1 MNPLPNRRTRTVHR
15 LRLALAWP
23 LAILPLAGQAESF
36 ECLLEPNQV
45 VEIRS
50 AVEGLIRRIHVQR
63 GDDVKAGQTL
73 VELES
78 AVERSSA
85 AAAKYRTETEGRITA
100 SRNRMAYASK
110 KSDRSRELHSQS
122 FISAQARDEA
132 ETERNLAES
141 ELKEA
146 LENRELARLDY
157 QRSIDLLNQKRLR
170 SPFNGVVVDRMLN
183 PGDLAESG
191 NGRKPILKLAQVDPL
206 RVEVVLPL
214 ATYGR
219 LKPGMQAQVVP
230 EGLGGAYAATVRIV
244 DRVFDAASGTYGVRL
259 ELPNPKGRLPGG
271 IRCRVDFPELD
282 GLIHKVG
289 QRR

>member
-1 MNPLPNRRTRTVHR
+1 MNPSPNRRTRTVHR

-78 AVERSSA
+78 AVERSA

-259 ELPNPKGRLPGG
+259 ELPNPKVRLPGG
-271 IRCRVDFPELD
+271 LRCRVEFPEL
-282 GLIHKVG
+282 GGAIHKVG
-289 QRR
+289 QNR